1 MTEPTTS
8 SMRDT
13 VTGSKSSVED
23 VTLAERIALLG
34 AFEPRR
40 LIGLASDATP
50 SDEDVRTLSALSTL
64 CIEVP
69 RIGGPVQWSMTADSR
84 RHALAA
90 LADGGRLRAVAEL
103 SAPESGDRLG
113 RALRRLITDRMRNPV
128 LMSRDEIEATYR
140 ACQFLRPIG
149 IDYDVWKLEE
159 IMRRW

>member
-1 MTEPTTS
+1 MTGTEA
-8 SMRDT
+8 RVD
-13 VTGSKSSVED
+13 D
-23 VTLAERIALLG
+23 VALEERIALLG
-34 AFEPRR
+34 PFNPRR
-40 LIGLASDATP
+40 LIGLAPDATP
-50 SDEDVRTLSALSTL
+50 SEDDVRTLSALSAL
-64 CIEVP
+64 CSEVP
-69 RIGGPVQWSMTADSR
+69 QIDGAALWSMTPDSR

-140 ACQFLRPIG
+140 ACQFLRPVG
-149 IDYDVWKLEE
+149 IDYDVSKLEE